1 MSITECKIGEFHK
14 IKAINTNDNELLQRF
29 YSMGIF
35 EGNIIALEHIS
46 AFHNT
51 YSISVYGSQIALRK
65 SEATIIEVS

>member
-1 MSITECKIGEFHK
+1 MSIINCKIGEFHE
-14 IKAINTNDNELLQRF
+14 IKSINTNDNELLQRL

-35 EGNIIALEHIS
+35 EGNLIALEHIS

-65 SEATIIEVS
+65 SEAEIIEV